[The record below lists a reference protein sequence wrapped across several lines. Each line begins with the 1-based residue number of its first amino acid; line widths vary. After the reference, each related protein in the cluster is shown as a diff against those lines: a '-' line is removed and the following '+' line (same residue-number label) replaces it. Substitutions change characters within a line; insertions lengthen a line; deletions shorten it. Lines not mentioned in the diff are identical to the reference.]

1 MTKYFLFKIFQ
12 KPLVG
17 NSVENK
23 NSKAKTVTETSKFC
37 NFKTFITGAVLFT
50 MLLVAILG
58 LVSWNSV
65 NLDG

>member
-1 MTKYFLFKIFQ
+1 MTKYFQFKIFQ

-17 NSVENK
+17 NSVESENRK
-23 NSKAKTVTETSKFC
+23 DETITEISKFC
-37 NFKTFITGAVLFT
+37 NFKTFITGVVLFT